1 MPRISLRSFLGN
13 HRISFNGCVL
23 QCCAALLQH
32 FSYTTCALSKSPKKI
47 TLRLP
52 NVCSKIS
59 QLDQNNSKDASVG
72 QPLAAS
78 LVRWQLPILKT
89 ISGKA
94 VMIFLCVAKSKE
106 WWNSRRN
113 SSVLIFLLL
122 MALSTNSCRVAR
134 CSVK

>member
-1 MPRISLRSFLGN
+1 MPRISLRSFLEN
-13 HRISFNGCVL
+13 HQIFFNNFVL
-23 QCCAALLQH
+23 QCCAAPLQNL
-32 FSYTTCALSKSPKKI
+32 SYTTCAPSKSPKKI

-59 QLDQNNSKDASVG
+59 QLDKNNFKDASVS
-72 QPLAAS
+72 QTLA
-78 LVRWQLPILKT
+78 RWQLPILKT

-134 CSVK
+134 CSVR